1 MPDQQAQS
9 GDQEALRSSFPSSV
23 HVAPFSKAPR
33 LQHLR
38 YAALAAEV
46 GSFRRVGRMI
56 GRNSSQV
63 SRKIVELEDH
73 LGVSLFERGAFGV
86 RPTLAGRQ
94 FIVSVKSALDQID
107 EAMALAGAAGR
118 AEAGILRLG
127 IILTIAQGPLR
138 RLIEVYTGRHP
149 EVDLALVDGSRSSHL
164 SSIHAHALDIAFL
177 PGSAAYDGFNHEV
190 FWQEQV
196 QLAMS
201 RTHRLADR
209 QRINWSDL
217 TTSCF
222 LVCKDEPGPE
232 VRRYIVRRTEAHG
245 YLPEIR
251 HADVG
256 QESLMNLV
264 AMGRGVTPVAEAWK
278 GVRLPDLALLP
289 IGDDADIVPFT
300 AYWSPA
306 NDNPALRRFLSLAR
320 IETKRH
326 GSLSA
331 PLQTP
336 DPSP

>member
-9 GDQEALRSSFPSSV
+9 GDQEALKSSFPSSV
-23 HVAPFSKAPR
+23 HAHLFPKTAR

-38 YAALAAEV
+38 YAALAAEF
-46 GSFRRVGRMI
+46 GSFRRVGRLV

-73 LGVSLFERGAFGV
+73 LGVSLFERGAYGV
-86 RPTLAGRQ
+86 RTTLAGRH
-94 FIVSVKSALDQID
+94 FIDSVKAALDQID

-138 RLIEVYTGRHP
+138 RLIEDYTQRHP
-149 EVDLALVDGSRSSHL
+149 EIDLALVDGSRSSHL
-164 SSIHAHALDIAFL
+164 ASIRTHTLDIAFL
-177 PGSAAYDGFNHEV
+177 PGSAAYDGFDHEV

-196 QLAMS
+196 QIAIS

-209 QRINWSDL
+209 QRINWPDL
-217 TTSCF
+217 TASRF

-232 VRRYIVRRTEAHG
+232 VRRYILRRTEAHG
-245 YLPEIR
+245 YVPEIR
-251 HADVG
+251 HEDVG

-289 IGDDADIVPFT
+289 IGDDADIVPFS

-320 IETKRH
+320 IEARRN
-326 GSLSA
+326 GALFA